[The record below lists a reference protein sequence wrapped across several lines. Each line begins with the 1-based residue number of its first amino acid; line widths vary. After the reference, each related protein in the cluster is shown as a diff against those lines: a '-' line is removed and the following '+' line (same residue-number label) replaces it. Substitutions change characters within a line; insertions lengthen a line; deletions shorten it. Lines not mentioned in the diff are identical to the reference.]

1 MRSFKDKVVAITGA
15 GSGIGRALAGA
26 FAAQG
31 SRLALS
37 DRDPAG
43 LQATVDGLAGTAG
56 GQPIHQTT
64 VDVADR
70 DAIYAWAA
78 AVEAQ
83 FGTVHIIINNAGVAL
98 GATVEGASDADL
110 HWLMDINFWGVV
122 HGTRA
127 FLPALRRAGEG
138 HVVNISSLFG
148 LISVPTQSAYCASKA
163 AVRGFTESLRME
175 LELEACGV
183 SATVVHPGGIR
194 TEIARRARS
203 ANAGVAAV
211 MGSDDMERNQRDF
224 DKRLVMPPPKA
235 AHIILAAVRRDAR
248 RVLVGMDAVAVASL
262 QRLAP
267 AGYQS
272 AVIKQVRADKA
283 RLAAKAGRAAKP

>member
-43 LQATVDGLAGTAG
+43 LQATVDGLKGSAG

-78 AVEAQ
+78 AVESH
-83 FGTVHIIINNAGVAL
+83 FGAVHIIINNAGVAL

-148 LISVPTQSAYCASKA
+148 LIAVPTQSAYCASKA

-235 AHIILAAVRRDAR
+235 AQIILAAVRRDAR

-267 AGYQS
+267 SGYQS
-272 AVIKQVRADKA
+272 AVIQQVRADKA

>member
-26 FAAQG
+26 FAAEG

-37 DRDPAG
+37 DRDQSG
-43 LQATVDGLAGTAG
+43 LQATIDGLGGSAG
-56 GQPIHQTT
+56 GQAIHKAL

-78 AVEAQ
+78 EVEAT
-83 FGTVHIIINNAGVAL
+83 FGAVHVVVNNAGVAL
-98 GATVEGASDADL
+98 GASVEGASDADL

-148 LISVPTQSAYCASKA
+148 LIAVPTQSAYCASKA
-163 AVRGFTESLRME
+163 AVKGFTEALRME
-175 LELEACGV
+175 LELEGCGV

-203 ANAGVAAV
+203 TDAGVAAI
-211 MGSDDMERNQRDF
+211 MGSDIGRNQRDF
-224 DKRLVMPPPKA
+224 DKRLVMPPPQA
-235 AHIILAAVRRDAR
+235 AAIILGAVRRDAR
-248 RVLVGMDAVAVASL
+248 RVLVGMDAVAVATL

-267 AGYQS
+267 SGYQS
-272 AVIKQVRADKA
+272 AVIRQVRADRA
-283 RLAAKAGRAAKP
+283 RRAARAQ

>member
-43 LQATVDGLAGTAG
+43 LQATVDGLKGSAG

-78 AVEAQ
+78 AVESH
-83 FGTVHIIINNAGVAL
+83 FGAVHVIINNAGVAL

-148 LISVPTQSAYCASKA
+148 LIAVPTQSAYCASKA

-235 AHIILAAVRRDAR
+235 AQIILAAVRRDAR

-267 AGYQS
+267 SGYQS
-272 AVIKQVRADKA
+272 AVIQQVRADKA

>member
-26 FAAQG
+26 FAAEG

-37 DRDPAG
+37 DRDQSG
-43 LQATVDGLAGTAG
+43 LQATIDGLGGSAG
-56 GQPIHQTT
+56 GQAIHKAL

-78 AVEAQ
+78 EVEAT
-83 FGTVHIIINNAGVAL
+83 FGAVHVVVNNAGVAL
-98 GATVEGASDADL
+98 GASVEGASDADL

-148 LISVPTQSAYCASKA
+148 LIAVPTQSAYCASKA
-163 AVRGFTESLRME
+163 AVKGFTEALRME
-175 LELEACGV
+175 LELEGCGV
-183 SATVVHPGGIR
+183 SATVVHPGSIR

-203 ANAGVAAV
+203 TDAGVAAI
-211 MGSDDMERNQRDF
+211 MGSDIGRNQRDF
-224 DKRLVMPPPKA
+224 DKRLVMPPPQA
-235 AHIILAAVRRDAR
+235 AAIILGAVRRDAR
-248 RVLVGMDAVAVASL
+248 RVLVGMDAVAVATL

-267 AGYQS
+267 SGYQS
-272 AVIKQVRADKA
+272 AVIRQVRADRA
-283 RLAAKAGRAAKP
+283 RRAARAQ

>member
-26 FAAQG
+26 FAAEG

-37 DRDPAG
+37 DRDAAG
-43 LQATVDGLAGTAG
+43 LQATVDGLGGVAG
-56 GQPIHQTT
+56 GAAIHQAL

-78 AVEAQ
+78 EVDAT
-83 FGTVHIIINNAGVAL
+83 FGAVHIIANNAGVAL

-127 FLPALRRAGEG
+127 FLPALRRSGDG
-138 HVVNISSLFG
+138 HVINISSLFG
-148 LISVPTQSAYCASKA
+148 LIAVPTQSAYCASKA
-163 AVRGFTESLRME
+163 AVKGFTEALRME
-175 LELEACGV
+175 LELEGCGV

-203 ANAGVAAV
+203 AGDGVAAV
-211 MGSDDMERNQRDF
+211 MGSDMERSQRDF
-224 DKRLVMPPPKA
+224 DKRLVMPPAKA
-235 AHIILAAVRRDAR
+235 AAIILAAVRRDAR

-267 AGYQS
+267 SGYQG
-272 AVIKQVRADKA
+272 AVIRQVRAERA
-283 RLAAKAGRAAKP
+283 RLAAR